1 MIRIAEEVKDALREG
16 RGVVALESTI
26 VAHGMPYPENLAT
39 GQRLE
44 QTVRDQ
50 GAVPATIAV
59 IDGVLAVGIS
69 AAELVRIA
77 TEKTVEKVSRR
88 DLPFVIAS
96 GALGATTVSATMIGA
111 ARAGIAVFATG
122 GIGGVHRE
130 VNQTLDI
137 SADLAELGRTNVCV
151 VCAGIKS
158 ILDLP
163 RTLEVLE
170 TLGVPVVGWGTNELP
185 AFFTRTSG
193 ITLERR
199 VENAT
204 MMARILDA
212 KWKLGL
218 EGGVVLAVPPPES
231 AALLQADIDPVIEAA
246 LTKAHALGIHGKA
259 TTPFL
264 LREIRE
270 ATKGRSLSAN
280 IALTAQNAEVA
291 ARVAVAYADSLRAR
305 YH

>member
-16 RGVVALESTI
+16 RAVVALESTI

-39 GQRLE
+39 GQHLE

>member
-39 GQRLE
+39 GQHLE

-246 LTKAHALGIHGKA
+246 LTNAHALGIHGKA

>member
-1 MIRIAEEVKDALREG
+1 MIRISDEVREALHEG
-16 RGVVALESTI
+16 RAVVALESTI
-26 VAHGMPYPENLAT
+26 VAHGMPYPDNLAT
-39 GQRLE
+39 GQLLE
-44 QTVRDQ
+44 QTVRDH

-59 IDGVLAVGIS
+59 IDGALAVGIS
-69 AAELVRIA
+69 AAELERIA
-77 TEKTVEKVSRR
+77 SEKTVEKVSRR

-96 GALGATTVSATMIGA
+96 RALGATTVSATMIGA

-130 VNQTLDI
+130 VNETLDI

-151 VCAGIKS
+151 VCAGAKS

-193 ITLERR
+193 IALERR
-199 VENAT
+199 VDDAAQ
-204 MMARILDA
+204 MARVLDA
-212 KWKLGL
+212 KWTLGL

-231 AALLQADIDPVIEAA
+231 PALAQSDIDPVIAAA
-246 LTKAHALGIHGKA
+246 LEKAHALGIRGKA

-270 ATKGRSLSAN
+270 ATAGQSLATN
-280 IALTAQNAEVA
+280 IALATQNARVA
-291 ARVAVAYADSLRAR
+291 AEVAVAYAKRR
-305 YH
+305 

>member
-1 MIRIAEEVKDALREG
+1 MIRISDEVREALREG
-16 RGVVALESTI
+16 RAVVALESTI
-26 VAHGMPYPENLAT
+26 VAHGMPYPDNLRT
-39 GQRLE
+39 GQLLE
-44 QTVRDQ
+44 QTVRDH

-59 IDGVLAVGIS
+59 IDGALAVGIS
-69 AAELVRIA
+69 AAELERIA
-77 TEKTVEKVSRR
+77 SEKTVEKVSRR

-96 GALGATTVSATMIGA
+96 RALGATTVSATMIGA

-130 VNQTLDI
+130 VNETFDI

-151 VCAGIKS
+151 VCAGAKS

-193 ITLERR
+193 IALERR
-199 VENAT
+199 VDDAAQ
-204 MMARILDA
+204 MARVLDA
-212 KWKLGL
+212 KWTLGL

-231 AALLQADIDPVIEAA
+231 AALAQSDIDPVIAAA
-246 LTKAHALGIHGKA
+246 LEKAHALGIRGKA

-270 ATKGRSLSAN
+270 ATAGKSLATN
-280 IALTAQNAEVA
+280 IALAVQNARVA
-291 ARVAVAYADSLRAR
+291 AEVAVAYAALRCR
-305 YH
+305 